1 MSKEIISQEEEPKF
15 FEIDVIQT
23 FQIET

>member
-23 FQIET
+23 FQIEI